1 MEQAESVAFLNVV
14 LFVSLVDWPLIEL
27 KDVEIFLSR
36 ILVILSIFFLKDNQ
50 DQQSSVVKQGSSF
63 TLKQK

>member
-14 LFVSLVDWPLIEL
+14 LFVILVDWPLIEL
-27 KDVEIFLSR
+27 KDVEICLSR

-50 DQQSSVVKQGSSF
+50 DQQSSGVKQGSSF